1 MSVYLFLAASAP
13 SEAPKHIPHLLV
25 PLLKFGHGV
34 PAIAGLLVVVLL
46 VSYAFFKLAHMRPV

>member
-1 MSVYLFLAASAP
+1 MSASLFLAAPPP
-13 SEAPKHIPHLLV
+13 SEAPKHILHLLV

-46 VSYAFFKLAHMRPV
+46 VSYPFFKLAHMRPA